1 MTDDMVQTGIEA
13 PVRVERWP
21 TEIPL
26 LVLVALAAAGIWIL
40 LAVSMIGLIYALFIG
55 AFLALSHVGFI
66 AYIRG
71 SAVRLSPDQLPELHA
86 RVTSLARRVGLSAQP
101 EAYLMQ
107 AGGSLNALA
116 TRFLRSH
123 MLVLFSDLLDA
134 CGDNEQAR
142 DMIIGHELGHI
153 RAGHLRWTWFLF
165 PGFLVPFLGMAY
177 SRAREYTCDR
187 YGAAVCGDLRQGLV
201 GLGILA
207 AGGVQGR
214 RLNFRALANQ
224 TENLNTGWMTIGKWL
239 STHPQ
244 LSERIAALDP
254 QLVQGPARAQVGVAR
269 ALVILAIAVAVP
281 IAGVGLFVRS
291 MMPAI
296 RQALEQAQAR
306 NAAAGRDPSTAVQQD
321 LDSLAR
327 IALAHRES
335 GGDYPAD
342 EVALLKAWQTNNPR
356 SPFPMDPFD
365 GKQYGY
371 RVQEDHF
378 ILWSSGPDT
387 VSGTD
392 DDLWLDSRDVTF

>member
-1 MTDDMVQTGIEA
+1 MTEPMAQGGAEA
-13 PVRVERWP
+13 PIRVERWP

-26 LVLVALAAAGIWIL
+26 LVLVAVAAAGTWLL
-40 LAVSMIGLIYALFIG
+40 LAVSMIGLLYALLIG
-55 AFLALSHVGFI
+55 VFLGLSHVGFI

-71 SAVRLSPDQLPELHA
+71 SAVRLSPEQLPELHA
-86 RVTSLARRVGLSAQP
+86 RVTSLARRLGLRVQP

-116 TRFLRSH
+116 TKFLRSH

-214 RLNFRALANQ
+214 RLNLRALANQ

-244 LSERIAALDP
+244 LSERIGALDP

-269 ALVILAIAVAVP
+269 ALVILAVAIAVPV
-281 IAGVGLFVRS
+281 AGIGLFVRS
-291 MMPAI
+291 MMPAF
-296 RQALEQAQAR
+296 REAYEQAQAR
-306 NAAAGRDPSTAVQQD
+306 NAAAGRDPATAVQQD
-321 LDSLAR
+321 LDKLAR
-327 IALAHRES
+327 FALAHKES
-335 GGDYPAD
+335 GGSYPSD
-342 EVALLKAWQTNNPR
+342 EDALAKAWQSSNPR
-356 SPFPMDPFD
+356 APLPIDPYD
-365 GKQYGY
+365 GKRYGY
-371 RVQEDHF
+371 LLREDHF
-378 ILWSSGPDT
+378 ILWSAGPDKE
-387 VSGTD
+387 SGTD
-392 DDLWLDSRDVTF
+392 DDLWLDSRDVTL

>member
-1 MTDDMVQTGIEA
+1 MTEPMVQAGSET

-40 LAVSMIGLIYALFIG
+40 LAVSMIGLIYALLIG

-86 RVTSLARRVGLSAQP
+86 RVASLARRVGLSAQP

-187 YGAAVCGDLRQGLV
+187 YGAALCGDLRQGLL

-207 AGGVQGR
+207 AGGTHARQ
-214 RLNFRALANQ
+214 LNLQALAGQ
-224 TENLNTGWMTIGKWL
+224 KENLNTGWMTIGKWL
-239 STHPQ
+239 STHPS
-244 LSERIAALDP
+244 LAERIAALDP
-254 QLVQGPARAQVGVAR
+254 QMIQGPARAQVGVIR
-269 ALVILAIAVAVP
+269 ALVILAIAVAIP

-296 RQALEQAQAR
+296 RQALEEAQAR
-306 NAAAGRDPSTAVQQD
+306 NAAAGRDPATAVQQD
-321 LDSLAR
+321 LDTLAR
-327 IALAHRES
+327 LALAHRES
-335 GGDYPAD
+335 GGDYPLD
-342 EVALLKAWQTNNPR
+342 EEALAKAWEVSNPR
-356 SPFPMDPFD
+356 APFPIDPYD
-365 GKQYGY
+365 GKRYGY
-371 RVQEDHF
+371 LVREDHF
-378 ILWSSGPDT
+378 ILWSAGPDKE
-387 VSGTD
+387 SGTD
-392 DDLWLDSRDVTF
+392 DDLWLDSRKVTF